1 MRRRRSMKSD
11 RTAQHGAAIALK
23 PFEPWAARLG
33 FSCSVRLRHKGRMLL
48 LCYSVHGPLEQ
59 LIIPPASDC
68 SDYKP
73 ELWRSTCME
82 CFLRPE
88 HDRAYVEWNFSP
100 AGTWW
105 VCAFESYRVAA
116 PQQPDDVRPVHIRTH
131 QTTTRLDLQT
141 AIPLINGGTQQIEPT
156 VILEHADGQ
165 LSHWARA
172 HPDEKPDFHRP
183 LPAAFAL

>member
-1 MRRRRSMKSD
+1 MKPD

-23 PFEPWAARLG
+23 PFEPWAARHG

-59 LIIPPASDC
+59 LIIPPASDY
-68 SDYKP
+68 SDYTP

-105 VCAFESYRVAA
+105 VCAFESYRIAA
-116 PQQPDDVRPVHIRTH
+116 PQQPEDLPRVQIRTH
-131 QTTTRLDLQT
+131 QTTGRLDLQT
-141 AIPLINGGTQQIEPT
+141 AIPLINGGTQQIEPA

-165 LSHWARA
+165 RSHWARA
-172 HPDEKPDFHRP
+172 HPDEKPDFHR
-183 LPAAFAL
+183 ALTAGAKIVLD

>member
-1 MRRRRSMKSD
+1 MKPD

-33 FSCSVRLRHKGRMLL
+33 FSCNVRLRHKGRMLL

-59 LIIPPASDC
+59 LIIPPASD
-68 SDYKP
+68 SGKYKP

-82 CFLRPE
+82 CFLRSQSNC
-88 HDRAYVEWNFSP
+88 AYVEWNFSP

-105 VCAFESYRVAA
+105 VCAFESYRIAA
-116 PQQPDDVRPVHIRTH
+116 PQQPGDLPPVQIRTR
-131 QTTTRLDLQT
+131 QTAMRLALQT
-141 AIPLINGGTQQIEPT
+141 AIPLINGAPQRIEQA

-165 LSHWARA
+165 RSHWARA
-172 HPDEKPDFHRP
+172 HPEEKPDFHRP